1 MDGNKDSTIPM
12 EADFLLA
19 CATVKE
25 YVSIRDPN
33 AGSWFIQDL
42 CKVLKE
48 NAER

>member
-1 MDGNKDSTIPM
+1 MDQPPSIPN

-33 AGSWFIQDL
+33 AGSWFIQTL
-42 CKVLKE
+42 CQVLKE
-48 NAER
+48 NAKR